1 MSQADL
7 RQLLNASG
15 QRGRAQKRLPA
26 VNRFRARSVSGFGRL
41 GIGIGFRLLLLLL
54 VQRGQD
60 GANVTLV
67 TKLES
72 TVSLNVNKEIE
83 KK

>member
-15 QRGRAQKRLPA
+15 QRGRAEKRLPA
-26 VNRFRARSVSGFGRL
+26 VNRFWVRSVSGFGRL
-41 GIGIGFRLLLLLL
+41 GIGIGFRLLLLL

-72 TVSLNVNKEIE
+72 TVSLNVNKQIE
-83 KK
+83 MK

>member
-15 QRGRAQKRLPA
+15 QRGRAEKRLPA
-26 VNRFRARSVSGFGRL
+26 VNRFRVRSVSGFGRL
-41 GIGIGFRLLLLLL
+41 GIGIGFRLLLLL

-83 KK
+83 MK